1 MPGDTSI
8 ASAGIKACCA
18 CGTDV
23 AGQARMKDSQGR
35 YWCMPCG
42 QADERRK
49 LAAAT
54 HLNCAACHKLFP
66 KGKLDKDGD
75 HWFCKACL
83 KKRTRVA
90 AAHHPS
96 APGTHAGMAAAA
108 TTADAPASDRRR
120 TILLAAVLIVL
131 LLISVLFNF
140 IFAE

>member
-8 ASAGIKACCA
+8 ATTGIKACCA
-18 CGTDV
+18 CGADV
-23 AGQARMKDSQGR
+23 ANQPRMKDSHGR

-49 LAAAT
+49 LSAAT

-66 KGKLDKDGD
+66 KGKLDKDGT

-83 KKRTRVA
+83 KKRTHA
-90 AAHHPS
+90 ATAHHSS
-96 APGTHAGMAAAA
+96 APGTSAGMSAAA
-108 TTADAPASDRRR
+108 TTAAGPASDRRR

-140 IFAE
+140 VFAE